1 LVIIHFIN
9 LDKSCQDIFGGII
22 PLFCH
27 IPKKRNTLSRKML
40 EQPASARGAITH
52 EQDMPAV
59 GFAWLRQC
67 FDQLVVGGG
76 GGGRRNDGIGI
87 LAERDMI

>member
-1 LVIIHFIN
+1 LIN
-9 LDKSCQDIFGGII
+9 LVKIF
-22 PLFCH
+22 
-27 IPKKRNTLSRKML
+27 SRKL
-40 EQPASARGAITH
+40 YCLSAIFRKTHRLATQNIGKVTSAWRAITH

-59 GFAWLRQC
+59 GFAGLRQS
-67 FDQLVVGGG
+67 FDQLVAGGG